1 MINYSYINYATMIL
15 TNNIISFIINYLIKI
30 YCSIANLKL
39 NQEFT
44 INFTTVPIIYFRV
57 KSITFIII
65 DSFINFISFNIEL

>member
-1 MINYSYINYATMIL
+1 MIL

-39 NQEFT
+39 NQQLT
-44 INFTTVPIIYFRV
+44 INFTTVPIIYFTV

-65 DSFINFISFNIEL
+65 ENFINFISFIIEL